1 MSHDIDHVL
10 SPSDIIIFS
19 QQLNQFVFVEFLR
32 EFMKIFHI
40 WNMRVIF
47 FLYIKKHFVESA
59 YKSINVFYL

>member
-40 WNMRVIF
+40 
-47 FLYIKKHFVESA
+47 
-59 YKSINVFYL
+59 